1 MRITF
6 AASEGVPYSKTGG
19 LADVIGAL
27 PHALI
32 ARGHE
37 VSVFLPL
44 YRQSKPKLKDARVV
58 IESLTIPFADQHRF
72 PRIIDGGKDES
83 GLQFY
88 FVDYDPYFDREAFYN
103 TDWGDYGDNLQR
115 FTLFSRAVLEASKV
129 LGVPDVFHAHDWQT
143 ALIPVLLRTVYYDD
157 AMLNPAACVFTI
169 HNMGYQGIFDGAQ
182 MPSIVL
188 PQWLYA
194 PDRLEHFGRLNLLK
208 GGIIYGD
215 HITTVSR
222 RYMEEIRT
230 PEYGFGLDGVVRSR
244 GEQASGIL
252 NGVDYGQW
260 DPRTDKYLASRYS
273 PEELGGK
280 LICKHDLLS
289 EFGLH
294 GDRSVPVIG
303 MVSRFA
309 VQKGFDILAEAAE
322 ALMQE
327 KLQMVVL
334 GSGQREYEEMFQ
346 SLAERYPDKFAV
358 KIAYDNA
365 LAHKIEAGSDMFLM
379 PSHYEPCG
387 LNQIYSLRYGTPPVV
402 RATGG
407 LDDTV
412 DNWDPDTK
420 RGNGFKFWDYNG
432 YSLLQTVRW
441 ALRTY
446 QYPDAWR
453 ALMRNGMECDYSWAR
468 SAEQYET
475 VYHHVREQRRFW
487 IGR

>member
-1 MRITF
+1 
-6 AASEGVPYSKTGG
+6 
-19 LADVIGAL
+19 
-27 PHALI
+27 
-32 ARGHE
+32 
-37 VSVFLPL
+37 
-44 YRQSKPKLKDARVV
+44 
-58 IESLTIPFADQHRF
+58 
-72 PRIIDGGKDES
+72 
-83 GLQFY
+83 
-88 FVDYDPYFDREAFYN
+88 
-103 TDWGDYGDNLQR
+103 
-115 FTLFSRAVLEASKV
+115 
-129 LGVPDVFHAHDWQT
+129 
-143 ALIPVLLRTVYYDD
+143 
-157 AMLNPAACVFTI
+157 
-169 HNMGYQGIFDGAQ
+169 
-182 MPSIVL
+182 
-188 PQWLYA
+188 
-194 PDRLEHFGRLNLLK
+194 
-208 GGIIYGD
+208 
-215 HITTVSR
+215 
-222 RYMEEIRT
+222 
-230 PEYGFGLDGVVRSR
+230 
-244 GEQASGIL
+244 
-252 NGVDYGQW
+252 
-260 DPRTDKYLASRYS
+260 
-273 PEELGGK
+273 
-280 LICKHDLLS
+280 
-289 EFGLH
+289 
-294 GDRSVPVIG
+294 
-303 MVSRFA
+303 
-309 VQKGFDILAEAAE
+309 
-322 ALMQE
+322 
-327 KLQMVVL
+327 
-334 GSGQREYEEMFQ
+334 MFQ